1 MEEKRRCLEV
11 ARVRRDQAAGRH
23 LKIRAEVT
31 AKQQQGG
38 WVSKAQQE
46 LQNLHKIHG
55 EHVYVHA
62 CCEKDLNIYVY
73 MIHFEM
79 INF

>member
-1 MEEKRRCLEV
+1 LLLVSDIQQARKKIESAMEEKRRCLEV
-11 ARVRRDQAAGRH
+11 ARVRRDQAASRQ

-55 EHVYVHA
+55 EELSLDA
-62 CCEKDLNIYVY
+62 FI
-73 MIHFEM
+73 
-79 INF
+79 